1 MFLLTASLRL
11 AVIATGADGA
21 VGDAE
26 LRPSQAVMTTE
37 AIVPVAVRS
46 LRRIMAYL
54 RIIAE
59 GGGPKGAGA
68 KSRESNTNASQCPF
82 LTQLQ

>member
-1 MFLLTASLRL
+1 
-11 AVIATGADGA
+11 
-21 VGDAE
+21 
-26 LRPSQAVMTTE
+26 MTTE

-59 GGGPKGAGA
+59 GGGQKGAGA
-68 KSRESNTNASQCPF
+68 KSRVQYQCFTVPVFHTIAIAIALVHRHGVDATAEASD
-82 LTQLQ
+82 TSSHAH